1 MFNQFDKAANQ
12 YEVGKNLEAQKS
24 KVTAIFADKPFS
36 QRFKIASFGA
46 KALALICNLFSCLS
60 FAFLAGFLINSMLT
74 DLVGSP
80 AALYIAVPIALC
92 IGVLFELIKN
102 AANQNFFVGLF
113 KFKNA
118 ALTAVAAITLLSF
131 ISVFTS
137 FAGAKLLPQIAK
149 VDTLTYDYSSFD
161 AQKAAIMQQITDAQ
175 KGSTYK
181 GIVTKSGHKQI
192 AGLQSQLETLAK
204 ERDIYTAQTDKEK
217 SSFESDKVS
226 VSAYLGYFAIIS
238 EIVYFLCVAFNFYFA
253 YRCYIELDLSGS
265 VPTNLASLSGSEL
278 SVNKWIEKIKAGLEG
293 QGSELNTKIAAKELQ
308 QITPANNPELVPHAP
323 TVNVLPQRKIGFV
336 FGSNSD
342 KEADSVAA
350 SNSQTATPDKV
361 LSPNN
366 PPDVLPNLNP
376 SPENIVSKYG
386 IGTCANC
393 QTKYHK
399 NSYNHKYCSD
409 ACKLDFHEKKHGS
422 KFIIPRKK

>member
-1 MFNQFDKAANQ
+1 MFNQFDEAANQ
-12 YEVGKNLEAQKS
+12 YEAGKNLEAQKS

-46 KALALICNLFSCLS
+46 KCIALICNLFSCLS
-60 FAFLAGFLINSMLT
+60 FAFLAGYLINSMLI

-80 AALYIAVPIALC
+80 TALYVAVPLALC

-118 ALTAVAAITLLSF
+118 AVTAVAVILLLSF
-131 ISVFTS
+131 VSVFTS
-137 FAGAKLLPQIAK
+137 FAGAKLMPQIAR
-149 VDTLTYDYSSFD
+149 VDTLTYNYSSFD
-161 AQKAAIMQQITDAQ
+161 AQKADLNAQIKAAQ
-175 KGSTYK
+175 IGSTYK

-192 AGLQSQLETLAK
+192 AGLQKQIETLAK
-204 ERDIYTAQTDKEK
+204 EREIYTAQTDKEK
-217 SSFESDKVS
+217 SSFEADKQS
-226 VSAYLGYFAIIS
+226 ISSYLGYFAIGS
-238 EIVYFLCVAFNFYFA
+238 EIVYFLCLAFNFYFA

-265 VPTNLASLSGSEL
+265 VPTELAHFAENDT
-278 SVNKWIEKIKAGLEG
+278 SVNRWLARVKAGLEG
-293 QGSELNTKIAAKELQ
+293 SDTNLAPAKELQ
-308 QITPANNPELVPHAP
+308 QITPKITPLSVPNSTPDAIPHQPP
-323 TVNVLPQRKIGFV
+323 TTRKIGFIFSSESV
-336 FGSNSD
+336 
-342 KEADSVAA
+342 ADSE
-350 SNSQTATPDKV
+350 SQTATPDEV

-366 PPDVLPNLNP
+366 LPDVLPNPNP
-376 SPENIVSKYG
+376 SPENVVSKYG
-386 IGTCANC
+386 VGTCANC

-409 ACKLDFHEKKHGS
+409 TCKLDFHEKKHGS